1 MTMLDDRPITD
12 EELTD
17 LALAADPD
25 AGIDAD
31 AVPWTVGG
39 DGPLPDWYMPTA
51 TTVRH
56 RWKSKAVV
64 CMVIA
69 AFPGHQHGRA
79 LHHLRPPRH
88 RLTPPPG
95 PAAGITTGR
104 LPPPR
109 Q

>member
-39 DGPLPDWYMPTA
+39 DGPLPDWYMPAA
-51 TTVRH
+51 TTVR
-56 RWKSKAVV
+56 RGWKSKAVV
-64 CMVIA
+64 CVVIA
-69 AFPGHQHGRA
+69 AFLA
-79 LHHLRPPRH
+79 IN
-88 RLTPPPG
+88 
-95 PAAGITTGR
+95 AAGLCITYGH
-104 LPPPR
+104 LVIA
-109 Q
+109 